1 MKTAFSTLACPGYDF
16 QDIYTMAADLG
27 FDGIEVRG
35 LGLDLFDR
43 RTMPFAKENI
53 PATAAKLRSL
63 GLKISCFSSGVV
75 LSDASR
81 REENLVEA
89 KEYIRAAA
97 ALGTTFIRVLGEATP
112 EPVLEI
118 DDDELVLQLNEL
130 IPFAEQAGVTI
141 LVETNGAFCDTAR
154 LASVLNRCRSE
165 YVGALWDI
173 HHPYRYLG
181 ESPEKTVQNLGRY
194 IRYVH
199 VKDSVSEN
207 GVISYR
213 LMGEGD
219 MPLDDIMNALR
230 SINFT

>member
-63 GLKISCFSSGVV
+63 GLKISCFSSGVI

-81 REENLVEA
+81 REENIAEA

-97 ALGTTFIRVLGEATP
+97 AVGT
-112 EPVLEI
+112 
-118 DDDELVLQLNEL
+118 
-130 IPFAEQAGVTI
+130 
-141 LVETNGAFCDTAR
+141 
-154 LASVLNRCRSE
+154 
-165 YVGALWDI
+165 
-173 HHPYRYLG
+173 
-181 ESPEKTVQNLGRY
+181 
-194 IRYVH
+194 
-199 VKDSVSEN
+199 
-207 GVISYR
+207 
-213 LMGEGD
+213 
-219 MPLDDIMNALR
+219 
-230 SINFT
+230 NF